1 MVTCSWGQLRKGWG
15 GVGPASPAS
24 LPPRRVGQYRG
35 QLVVV
40 VDRAARTHVDGCIF
54 VDGCMLTGSLQRII
68 EFVSGAGRQSAG
80 CSTAGA
86 RQWSRGTG
94 NHTGRVGGLPS
105 PPPPGWVKLD
115 ERAAVMAV
123 CRGRIVWG
131 TGAPRRVGGVIG
143 YPDGCMGGSSSSRNE
158 AELPQPLGHGVT
170 SCRAAP
176 PNPTPSPTAAAAKG
190 GDGEAAVAAEA
201 VAAPATADVVLGP
214 RAAAAA
220 AAAATAGASP
230 AVAAWPAP
238 LLSRRRVGRLA
249 AAALL
254 LALSP
259 VPLPIPVPSTGRGLL
274 PLLSFPLSFPAPAAA
289 AAATAAAAEEG
300 EGEEVFGYVAPEP
313 LGGPGAGSGAAAG
326 TSSSSF
332 PSSAAPAP
340 RYFRTLAAAVAECP
354 PGGVVLVAAGRYRER
369 LLLSSERPLTL
380 RAWPKGARVEVVWET
395 QEPYQS
401 TLDISAPANAPANTK
416 TKTGGK
422 VVVEGLTIRHSSKS
436 VANNYGVFIRGG
448 SPLLLDCDISSASG
462 AGVGI
467 EGASPQLVGCRVH
480 DCARQGV
487 AIFGAA
493 ALDLDLDLAVD
504 PGMMYGMTGGV
515 VRDCDVYG
523 NALDGVLVRSGA
535 SPDLVNN
542 LIHNNGGVGV
552 NLQDCSGR
560 YEGNTVYD
568 NARGSVAVSALFEC
582 DPGDLAGSNSLRGL
596 MRRL

>member
-1 MVTCSWGQLRKGWG
+1 MRCSASSRHSSTAAAVCPPLGGAPSTPLPRWLPWARGLRPGTCNSPRAPPRCAAAHREHTPYTADAAAAVVRPQHRHHHRHRHGPLSAAAA
-15 GVGPASPAS
+15 PASSPAAAS
-24 LPPRRVGQYRG
+24 PPLPPS
-35 QLVVV
+35 
-40 VDRAARTHVDGCIF
+40 C
-54 VDGCMLTGSLQRII
+54 
-68 EFVSGAGRQSAG
+68 
-80 CSTAGA
+80 
-86 RQWSRGTG
+86 
-94 NHTGRVGGLPS
+94 
-105 PPPPGWVKLD
+105 PPPRLLA
-115 ERAAVMAV
+115 RS
-123 CRGRIVWG
+123 
-131 TGAPRRVGGVIG
+131 
-143 YPDGCMGGSSSSRNE
+143 SSSSRNE